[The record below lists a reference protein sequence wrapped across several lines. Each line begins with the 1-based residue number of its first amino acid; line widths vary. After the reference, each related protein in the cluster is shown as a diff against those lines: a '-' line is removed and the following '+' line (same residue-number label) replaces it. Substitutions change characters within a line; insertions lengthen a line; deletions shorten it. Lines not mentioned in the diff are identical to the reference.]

1 MGIAVVLIGILGCF
15 LLKEPNIVP
24 SKDEKYFANIVYGF
38 RQSVIAQNKTL
49 YVSLAAFAVFGIS
62 IKIFMPY
69 LILYYTET
77 LKLENYVFIMAP
89 AVILAAAATVFYGR
103 LYDKLGFAKT
113 VLPALGALCGGY
125 LLFCFFTNT
134 AIVFVASLLMMCGYL
149 CGMAVFGAL
158 IRDYTPENKAGR
170 FQGLRIVGQVLIQ
183 GIIGPFIGQSVLKN
197 AETVLGDD
205 GTASFIPNQNIF
217 IAALIVAILILP
229 LLIPVFKLIKKE
241 STK

>member
-1 MGIAVVLIGILGCF
+1 
-15 LLKEPNIVP
+15 
-24 SKDEKYFANIVYGF
+24 
-38 RQSVIAQNKTL
+38 
-49 YVSLAAFAVFGIS
+49 
-62 IKIFMPY
+62 MPY

-170 FQGLRIVGQVLIQ
+170 FQGLRIVGQVLIP
-183 GIIGPFIGQSVLKN
+183 GIIGPFIGQKVLAN
-197 AETVLGDD
+197 AEKVIGGD
-205 GTASFIPNQNIF
+205 GTEAFIPNTNIF
-217 IAALIVAILILP
+217 IAALVVVLLVLPILP
-229 LLIPVFKLIKKE
+229 CVTKLMKKE
-241 STK
+241 KTQ